1 VSTPAAYFEA
11 MYEQAVD
18 PWHLGT
24 RWYERRKHALT
35 VACLS
40 RERYNSAFEPGCSL
54 GALTALLAPR
64 CRSLLA
70 TDRVAAAVT
79 AASDRL
85 AGQAG
90 VRVTQLAVPYQWPD
104 QRFDLVVLSEIGYY
118 LDPAD
123 LAVLITAAVG
133 SLEPGGELVAVHWR
147 HAVGEHAMDGD
158 AVHDQIRAHPE
169 LQRITDHR
177 EDDFAL
183 EVFVRVPPA
192 PVSVAAREGLC

>member
-1 VSTPAAYFEA
+1 MSTPDAYFEA

-40 RERYNSAFEPGCSL
+40 RERYHSAFEPGCSL

-147 HAVGEHAMDGD
+147 HEVGEHAMDGD
-158 AVHDQIRAHPE
+158 AVHDQIRVHPE

-177 EDDFAL
+177 EDDFVL